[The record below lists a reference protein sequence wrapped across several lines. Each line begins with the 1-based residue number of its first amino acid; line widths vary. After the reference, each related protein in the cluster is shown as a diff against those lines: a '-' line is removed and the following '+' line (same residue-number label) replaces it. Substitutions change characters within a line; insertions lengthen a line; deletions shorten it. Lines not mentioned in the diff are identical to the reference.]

1 MTETTVCQLLK
12 DLERTVHERIA
23 AITQYVQSSNSV
35 QPTQLSQMVSRI
47 DSLEKEIVKLRE
59 QNLVKV
65 EAQYDSSVIPP
76 LIMPYPLTG
85 IEVIPKREIVIATPE
100 RINEADR
107 LLLNSSARRAL
118 EEEEDD
124 IQDDVMEE
132 FGEQGQQDEGEEEIE
147 VEVEGEEEEDEG
159 EELEEIEYKG
169 ATYYRDAD
177 KNVYM
182 TNEDGEFVQ
191 VGVWSDVKNRIIVK
205 KAET

>member
-1 MTETTVCQLLK
+1 
-12 DLERTVHERIA
+12 
-23 AITQYVQSSNSV
+23 
-35 QPTQLSQMVSRI
+35 
-47 DSLEKEIVKLRE
+47 
-59 QNLVKV
+59 
-65 EAQYDSSVIPP
+65 
-76 LIMPYPLTG
+76 
-85 IEVIPKREIVIATPE
+85 
-100 RINEADR
+100 
-107 LLLNSSARRAL
+107 
-118 EEEEDD
+118 
-124 IQDDVMEE
+124 MEE
-132 FGEQGQQDEGEEEIE
+132 FGEQGQQDEGEEEIEVE